1 MQLWQMSRNYHRTPL
16 QVRKLGEA
24 LLLPRF
30 RDQCMT
36 IEAAMT
42 LEYLVRNLVGGGI
55 KLAKIHEPLSH

>member
-42 LEYLVRNLVGGGI
+42 LEYLVGGGI